1 MQSVFVYH
9 VYYFVCRLTSEVT
22 RFGRHSGNDYFLDS
36 TETLL
41 LVSRWHA
48 EIHRT
53 VNDGNVQYII
63 RDGSLNGTYVNDVRV
78 TFA

>member
-1 MQSVFVYH
+1 MQSVFVYP

-53 VNDGNVQYII
+53 VNDGSVQYVI

>member
-1 MQSVFVYH
+1 M
-9 VYYFVCRLTSEVT
+9 T

-36 TETLL
+36 TEALL

-53 VNDGNVQYII
+53 VTDAGVQYIV
-63 RDGSLNGTYVNDVRV
+63 RDSSLNGTYVNDVRV
-78 TFA
+78 SGFACLAE